1 MHPALTLP
9 TWLVL
14 TVYALAVARGT
25 VLVVEDRITE
35 APRAW
40 ALERLRNRDWR
51 PFHKLAARYAASIG
65 EQRAT
70 DWQDDEI
77 SDRVDAQAAE
87 LNALGEKL
95 EQSAGTGYL
104 SYLLTCQWCASIW
117 IGGLATYVWWNWPT
131 EPWSLG
137 PALLLA
143 FSMITGKLSQIGG

>member
-1 MHPALTLP
+1 MTLP
-9 TWLVL
+9 PWLIL

-35 APRAW
+35 APRTW
-40 ALERLRNRDWR
+40 VLERLRNRDWR
-51 PFHKLAARYAASIG
+51 PFHELAARYAESIAAQQAS
-65 EQRAT
+65 EWR
-70 DWQDDEI
+70 DDEI
-77 SDRVDAQAAE
+77 NDRVDAQAAE
-87 LNALGEKL
+87 LNALGEEL
-95 EQSAGTGYL
+95 EKSAGTGYL

-117 IGGLATYVWWNWPT
+117 IGGLATYVWWNWPA

>member
-1 MHPALTLP
+1 VHPALTLP
-9 TWLVL
+9 PWLL
-14 TVYALAVARGT
+14 FAVYALAVARLS

-51 PFHKLAARYAASIG
+51 PFHKLATRYAASVA
-65 EQRAT
+65 EQQAT
-70 DWQDDEI
+70 EWHDDEI
-77 SDRVDAQAAE
+77 NDRVDVEAAE
-87 LNALGEKL
+87 LNVLGEKL
-95 EQSAGTGYL
+95 EQTAGTGYL
-104 SYLLTCQWCASIW
+104 SYLLTCQWCISVW
-117 IGGLATYVWWNWPT
+117 IALPAVIVWWNWPA